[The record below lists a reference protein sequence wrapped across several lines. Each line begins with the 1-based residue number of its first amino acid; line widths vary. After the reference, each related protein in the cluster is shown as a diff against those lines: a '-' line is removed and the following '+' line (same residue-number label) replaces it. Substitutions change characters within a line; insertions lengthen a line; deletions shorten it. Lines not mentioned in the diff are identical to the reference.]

1 MTAMA
6 LWSKA
11 RHDQVVSG
19 TLGGLAE
26 RWGFNPTATRVVY
39 AILTLATGIVLGV
52 LVYFLLAM
60 IMD

>member
-1 MTAMA
+1 MA
-6 LWSKA
+6 IWSKS

-26 RWGFNPTATRVVY
+26 RWGWNPTATRVIY
-39 AILTLATGIVLGV
+39 TILTILTGFVLGV
-52 LVYFLLAM
+52 LVYLLLAL